1 MYQAQERLTKELGD
15 REAAAVAEAR
25 KSAEA
30 ATKQAK
36 AALAADVEL
45 AKASLASDS
54 EMLANQIADTI
65 LRRNA
70 A

>member
-1 MYQAQERLTKELGD
+1 MMT
-15 REAAAVAEAR
+15 R
-25 KSAEA
+25 KRQPRTS
-30 ATKQAK
+30 
-36 AALAADVEL
+36 AALRHITMPRVFFPGKGE
-45 AKASLASDS
+45 LASDS